1 MGDPAVWLRLALYLD
16 LLLAFGVPAFVLTA
30 PAAVGEA
37 LKFRAG
43 LLAAGVLGVVLS
55 GVGLLSLTAGMA
67 GVSVWNVDRG
77 TLASVLQGTAVGAAW
92 IVRISSLVL
101 LAVGAAMVRG
111 RAGTVLAAACG
122 AVAAATLAWS
132 GHGAMDEG
140 PLGALHLVAD
150 VMHVLAAGLWFG
162 ALLVLVLLVWRAGTT
177 ADETYPLM
185 AAEALASFAATG
197 ARTVA
202 ILTAS
207 GIVNLWLV
215 VGPAGLTD
223 IPTTTYGRL
232 LLAKLALFAGMLAL
246 AATHRFR
253 YVPALEGAVD
263 AGARQI
269 TLRRLRV
276 TLVVEATGAG
286 AVLALVAWLGTL
298 EP

>member
-1 MGDPAVWLRLALYLD
+1 MGDPAIWLRLALYLD

-55 GVGLLSLTAGMA
+55 GVGLLLLAAGMA
-67 GVSVWNVDRG
+67 DVSVWNVDRG
-77 TLASVLQGTAVGAAW
+77 TLASVFEGTAVGATW

-111 RAGTVLAAACG
+111 RAGTALAAMCG

-132 GHGAMDEG
+132 GHGAMNEG

-150 VMHVLAAGLWFG
+150 VMHILAAGLWSG
-162 ALLVLVLLVWRAGTT
+162 ALMVLVLLVWRAGTA
-177 ADETYPLM
+177 ADDRYPLM

-197 ARTVA
+197 AWTVA

-207 GIVNLWLV
+207 GVVNLWLV
-215 VGPAGLTD
+215 IGPAGLTD
-223 IPTTTYGRL
+223 LLTTTYGRL
-232 LLAKLALFAGMLAL
+232 LLAKFALFAGMLAL

-253 YVPALEGAVD
+253 YVPALEGALD
-263 AGARQI
+263 AGARQA

-276 TLVVEATGAG
+276 TLAVEAIGAG